1 MTAKLWPVNR
11 HYAENNLTAEVQ
23 RMRHILIINAHHY
36 YPFSEGRLNHALV
49 QQAVEH
55 LHTNGYETRIESI
68 DEGWD
73 VDKAL
78 ENHQWADTIVLQTPV
93 NWMGVPW
100 TFKRYMDEVY
110 SAGMSG
116 ILCNG
121 DGRTEEAPKKNY
133 GVGGALSGKKY
144 MLSVTLNA
152 PKEAFKNA
160 DEYLFQ
166 GKGLDDLLFPMHMN
180 FRFFGMEA
188 LPSFACYDVMKNSDA
203 ENDFSRFSAHLEA
216 HF

>member
-1 MTAKLWPVNR
+1 MSNV
-11 HYAENNLTAEVQ
+11 
-23 RMRHILIINAHHY
+23 LIINAHHH
-36 YPFSEGRLNHALV
+36 YPFSEGRLNHTLV
-49 QQAVEH
+49 QQAAAH
-55 LHTNGYETRIESI
+55 IHAKGHETRIEKI
-68 DEGWD
+68 DEGWN
-73 VDKAL
+73 VDNAL
-78 ENHQWADTIVLQTPV
+78 KNHQWADTILLQMPV

-100 TFKRYMDEVY
+100 TFKKYMDEVY

-121 DGRTEEAPKKNY
+121 DGRTEDAPKKSY

-152 PKEAFKNA
+152 PREAFNNA

-166 GKGLDDLLFPMHMN
+166 GKGLDDLLFPIHMN
-180 FRFFGMEA
+180 FRFFGMAA

-203 ENDFSRFSAHLEA
+203 ESDFSRFSTHLEIN
-216 HF
+216 F